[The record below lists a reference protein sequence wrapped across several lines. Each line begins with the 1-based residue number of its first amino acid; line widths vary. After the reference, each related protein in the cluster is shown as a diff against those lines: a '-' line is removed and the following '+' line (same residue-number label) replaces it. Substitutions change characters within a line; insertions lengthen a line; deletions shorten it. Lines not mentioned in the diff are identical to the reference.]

1 MAAAGLAGMTS
12 RALAA
17 ETEAA
22 YTGERPETW
31 DAEADVVVVGS
42 GAAGASA
49 AWFALNGG
57 LSVCLLEQMEDLGG
71 SAIENAGQIGFGATN
86 VQKRLG
92 YDTTPEHFL
101 TLASSRP
108 MVLTQWP
115 RAHSV
120 RSRPAIP
127 LHSGCLPRGT
137 IALLPFS
144 FPTTLLTAYFGATL
158 RHMCM
163 WSAQV
168 LPPAVSTPSM
178 RPVSI
183 RNISPT
189 SLLASPY
196 RTFLLYFGTRTTW

>member
-1 MAAAGLAGMTS
+1 MTS

-22 YTGERPETW
+22 YTGELPETW

-42 GAAGASA
+42 GAAGAAA
-49 AWFALNGG
+49 AWFALDGG
-57 LSVCLLEQMEDLGG
+57 LGARLLG
-71 SAIENAGQIGFGATN
+71 SRWRTWAVGHRERRQIVGFGATN

-120 RSRPAIP
+120 RSRPVIP
-127 LHSGCLPRGT
+127 LHSGCLSCST

-163 WSAQV
+163 WSAQA
-168 LPPAVSTPSM
+168 LPSTISTPSM

-196 RTFLLYFGTRTTW
+196 RTFLLYFGIHTTW

>member
-1 MAAAGLAGMTS
+1 
-12 RALAA
+12 
-17 ETEAA
+17 
-22 YTGERPETW
+22 
-31 DAEADVVVVGS
+31 
-42 GAAGASA
+42 
-49 AWFALNGG
+49 
-57 LSVCLLEQMEDLGG
+57 MEDLGG

-120 RSRPAIP
+120 RSRPVIP
-127 LHSGCLPRGT
+127 LHSGCLSCST

-163 WSAQV
+163 WSAQA
-168 LPPAVSTPSM
+168 LPSTISTPSM

-196 RTFLLYFGTRTTW
+196 RTFLLYFGIHTTW